1 MNEKGVGIAEST
13 CSGRT
18 VAKACKYP
26 EQREKE
32 KNCAF
37 MSVNEMT
44 RVALER
50 SSSAREAIQ
59 IMGDLAV
66 K

>member
-1 MNEKGVGIAEST
+1 
-13 CSGRT
+13 
-18 VAKACKYP
+18 
-26 EQREKE
+26 
-32 KNCAF
+32 

-50 SSSAREAIQ
+50 SSSAKEAVQ

-66 K
+66 KYGF